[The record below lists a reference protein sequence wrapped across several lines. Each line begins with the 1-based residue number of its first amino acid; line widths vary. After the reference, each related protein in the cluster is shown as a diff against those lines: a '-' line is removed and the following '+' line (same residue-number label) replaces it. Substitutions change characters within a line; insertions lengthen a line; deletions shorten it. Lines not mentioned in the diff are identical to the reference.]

1 MKKQDKIYY
10 SILGVIFII
19 FILSFG
25 IFEFAKK
32 DNTFSELENRMLATK
47 PKFSFKNLINEGL
60 TKKYEKYISDQ
71 FPFRNFW
78 VKLKAKN
85 GVFLGKQDNNNV
97 FIGKDGYLIENFKG
111 EEENSIHNKVRYI
124 QDFCQKNTNINKYFM
139 LVPNSTKIL
148 QEKLPKNAPVKDQY
162 EYLNKFQEAL
172 KSDITFVPLE
182 RIFQE
187 KKNEYIFYKTDH
199 HWTTKGAYYAYV
211 EFAKKVG
218 IRPLEH
224 YEFNL
229 MRKVNGFYGTLYS
242 KVLLN
247 SIKSDTI
254 ELFETKE
261 IQKYTVKIDNEIET
275 QSVYNLESLKKKDK
289 YSVFFG
295 GNHGL
300 VKITNRKPQRHKNI
314 LIIKDSYA
322 NSFVPYLIPHYK
334 QITMIDLR
342 HYRDNISDYIKE
354 NNIDEVLLLYNI
366 NSFSNDNSIKN
377 IKW

>member
-10 SILGVIFII
+10 GVLGVIFIV
-19 FILSFG
+19 FIISIG
-25 IFEFAKK
+25 IFEFTKQDK
-32 DNTFSELENRMLATK
+32 TFSDLENRMLAQK
-47 PKFSFKNLINEGL
+47 PKFSFNNLINEDL
-60 TKKYEKYISDQ
+60 TKDYEKYISDQ

-78 VKLKAKN
+78 VKIKAKN
-85 GVFLGKQDNNNV
+85 EVLLGKKDNNGV
-97 FIGKDGYLIENFKG
+97 FIGKDEYLIENFKG
-111 EEENSIHNKVRYI
+111 EEEKSICNKVEYI
-124 QDFCQKNTNINKYFM
+124 KDFCKKNPNVKKYFM
-139 LVPNSTKIL
+139 LVPNSIKIL
-148 QEKLPKNAPVKDQY
+148 QEKLPQNAPVKDQY
-162 EYLNKFQEAL
+162 EYLNKFEEAL
-172 KSDITFVPLE
+172 KYDITFVPLK
-182 RIFQE
+182 RIFEE

-211 EFAKKVG
+211 EFAKQVG
-218 IRPLEH
+218 IKPLENH
-224 YEFNL
+224 EFNL

-261 IQKYTVKIDNEIET
+261 IQKYTVKIDNEPEK
-275 QSVYNLESLKKKDK
+275 QSIYNLDSLKKRDK

-295 GNHGL
+295 GNHGT
-300 VKITNRKPQRHKNI
+300 VKIRNEKSQINKNI

-322 NSFVPYLIPHYK
+322 NSFVPYLIPHYNEV
-334 QITMIDLR
+334 TMIDLR
-342 HYRDNISDYIKE
+342 HYRGNLSDYIKE
-354 NNIDEVLLLYNI
+354 NNIDEILLLYNI